1 MNKYLSEIFAEFT
14 YADSMSYSDLLIC
27 ENMLMENL
35 EGIFKDGGAEHL
47 DFTPLGDML
56 MSQCALE
63 IRNLEIL
70 RDIAQEIAIILPKN
84 IRCRILC
91 LQKSLDTY
99 DMFWIE
105 RGKWSE
111 KQYSLSQL
119 PPEGVKINLLKVNED
134 KPEDL

>member
-14 YADSMSYSDLLIC
+14 YAESMSYADLLIC
-27 ENMLMENL
+27 ENMLLENL

-84 IRCRILC
+84 IRGRILC
-91 LQKSLDTY
+91 LQKNLDSY
-99 DMFWIE
+99 DIYWIQ

-111 KQYSLSQL
+111 KHYQIPKF
-119 PPEGVKINLLKVNED
+119 PPEDVKINQLTVSED
-134 KPEDL
+134 NQ